1 MPARSSTASGCVQSK
16 PAQPEA
22 AEPKP
27 AQPGFDARPSGP
39 QSILNARIPEAEA
52 RILVFAPT
60 GRDAALIAGTLSADS
75 LAVAFCPDDETLLKM
90 LSEGAA
96 AAIIAEEALSHAAIA
111 SLGRWIASQD
121 TWSDMP
127 FVVLTSH
134 GMPSPS
140 TARKARELEALGNVT
155 FLERPA
161 RPETVLGS
169 MRAAFRARLRQYQMR
184 DRQEMLARVNAD
196 LEQFAHS
203 ASHDLKEPIRNIAIY
218 SQLLSENY
226 GGVLD
231 GEGKQFLRFLISGAK
246 QIEILVN
253 DLLLYTQAASI
264 VEETAEP
271 SAATKPLEAAL
282 AALREAIRESR
293 ARVTYDP
300 LPEVR
305 IREVHLQQLFQN
317 LIGNAIKYRREIPRV
332 HVSAEGK
339 DGHWVFAV
347 KDNGIGFDPI
357 YKEQVFGIFKRLH
370 TWSEYSGTG
379 MGLAICQRIVQR
391 YRGRIWA
398 ASEVGKGST
407 FYFSIPK

>member
-1 MPARSSTASGCVQSK
+1 MPALSDS
-16 PAQPEA
+16 
-22 AEPKP
+22 
-27 AQPGFDARPSGP
+27 
-39 QSILNARIPEAEA
+39 EA
-52 RILVFAPT
+52 RILVLAPT
-60 GRDAALIAGTLSADS
+60 GRDAVLIAETLSAAA
-75 LAVAFCPDDETLLKM
+75 LATAVCPDADTLLKM
-90 LSEGAA
+90 LEKGAA
-96 AAIIAEEALSHAAIA
+96 AALIAEEALSPAVVAT
-111 SLGRWIASQD
+111 LGQWVTSQD

-127 FVVLTSH
+127 FVVLTSR

-161 RPETVLGS
+161 RPETVRGS
-169 MRAAFRARLRQYQMR
+169 MKAAARARLRQYQMR

-218 SQLLSENY
+218 GQLLSENY
-226 GGVLD
+226 SGVLD
-231 GEGKQFLRFLISGAK
+231 GEGQQFLQFMISGAK
-246 QIEILVN
+246 QIEVLVN

-282 AALREAIRESR
+282 ASLREAIRESR

-317 LIGNAIKYRREIPRV
+317 LIGNAIKYRREVPRV

-339 DGHWVFAV
+339 DGHWIFAV
-347 KDNGIGFDPI
+347 KDNGIGFDPV
-357 YKEQVFGIFKRLH
+357 YKDQVFGIFKRLH

-407 FYFSIPK
+407 FFFAIPQ